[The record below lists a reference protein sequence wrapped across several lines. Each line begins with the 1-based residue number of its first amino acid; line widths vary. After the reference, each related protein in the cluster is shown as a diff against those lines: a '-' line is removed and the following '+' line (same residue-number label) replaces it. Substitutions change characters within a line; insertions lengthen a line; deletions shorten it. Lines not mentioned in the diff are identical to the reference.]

1 MLRKFSFRD
10 TFFVKILL
18 ISHTCMSRTAGQ
30 PKLHALA
37 GFPDIELTAL
47 VPDKMCAYD
56 KWQQAET
63 PTDAKFRYEVGGTRW
78 HYIRKQWYLLHYK
91 DTLNRLLRDLQPD
104 IVDIWEEPWS
114 LLCAQ
119 AIRAAR
125 RYCPKARLLVETE
138 QNIYKK
144 LPPPFQHFQ
153 DYSLKY
159 AEFCV
164 ARNQEAV
171 DVLRRKGYHGPAR
184 VVGNA
189 VDCELFVPMNPAARQ
204 TKRTALQWGADSDF
218 LIGYVGRLVPEKGL
232 ADAVNALAKLPETA
246 KLIFVGDG
254 PMRQELETLAATLN
268 LTNRVIFAGAKPL
281 TELPGIMN
289 VLGVLV
295 LPSLTTARWKEQ
307 FGRVL
312 IEAGA
317 CGVAVVGSDSGA
329 IPEVIGEAGLVFP
342 EGDVSAFAERLS
354 LLQNDAALREK
365 CGAFGLAQA
374 RSRYSWQ
381 QVAAQMRDVYQ
392 TILETSAKL

>member
-1 MLRKFSFRD
+1 M
-10 TFFVKILL
+10 KILL

-37 GFPDIELTAL
+37 AFPDIEVTAL

-56 KWQQAET
+56 KWEQAQ
-63 PTDAKFRYEVGGTRW
+63 PPDAAKFRYEVGGTRW

-91 DTLNRLLRDLQPD
+91 DTLHRLLREVQPD

-119 AIRAAR
+119 AVRAAR
-125 RYCPKARLLVETE
+125 KNCPKARLLVETE

-189 VDCELFVPMNPAARQ
+189 VDCDLFVPLSAEAQRA
-204 TKRTALQWGADSDF
+204 KRAELQWGGASDF

-232 ADAVNALAKLPETA
+232 ADAVNALAKLPPTA

-254 PMRQELETLAATLN
+254 PMRQELETLAASSH
-268 LTNRVIFAGAKPL
+268 LTDRVVFAGARPL
-281 TELPGIMN
+281 TELPGMIN
-289 VLGVLV
+289 ALDVLI
-295 LPSLTTARWKEQ
+295 LPSRTTTRWKEQ

-329 IPEVIGEAGLVFP
+329 IPEVISEAGLVFP
-342 EGDVSAFAERLS
+342 EGDAAAFAQRLS
-354 LLQNDAALREK
+354 RLQADPALRER
-365 CGAFGLAQA
+365 CGAFGLEQA
-374 RSRYSWQ
+374 RNRYSWQ
-381 QVAAQMRDVYQ
+381 QVAAQMRDVYRA
-392 TILETSAKL
+392 ILETSPAPVR

>member
-1 MLRKFSFRD
+1 
-10 TFFVKILL
+10 
-18 ISHTCMSRTAGQ
+18 MSRTAGQ

-37 GFPDIELTAL
+37 EFPDIELTAL

-56 KWQQAET
+56 KWEKAET
-63 PTDAKFRYEVGGTRW
+63 PFEASGGAKFRYEIGGTRW
-78 HYIRKQWYLLHYK
+78 HYIGKQWYLLHYK
-91 DTLNRLLRDLQPD
+91 DTLNRLLRDFQPD

-153 DYSLKY
+153 DYSLKR

-189 VDCELFVPMNPAARQ
+189 VDCELFVPLSPQARQ
-204 TKRTALQWGADSDF
+204 AKRAALQWGGPNDF

-232 ADAVNALAKLPETA
+232 ADAVDALAKLPDTA

-254 PMRQELETLAATLN
+254 LMRQELETRAAGLN
-268 LTNRVIFAGAKPL
+268 LTGRVIFAGAKPL
-281 TELPGIMN
+281 TELPEIMN
-289 VLGVLV
+289 ALDVLI
-295 LPSLTTARWKEQ
+295 LPSLTTGRWKEQ

-317 CGVAVVGSDSGA
+317 CGIAVVGSDSGA
-329 IPEVIGEAGLVFP
+329 IPEVISGAGLVFP
-342 EGDVSAFAERLS
+342 EGDVSAFAERLAR
-354 LLQNDAALREK
+354 LQNDPGLRER
-365 CGAFGLAQA
+365 CGAFGLKQA
-374 RSRYSWQ
+374 HSRYSWQ
-381 QVAAQMRDVYQ
+381 QVAAQMREVYQ
-392 TILETSAKL
+392 TMLAENFK

>member
-1 MLRKFSFRD
+1 
-10 TFFVKILL
+10 
-18 ISHTCMSRTAGQ
+18 MSRTAGQ

-37 GFPDIELTAL
+37 AFPDMELTAL
-47 VPDKMCAYD
+47 VPDKMCTYD
-56 KWQQAET
+56 QWQQAE
-63 PTDAKFRYEVGGTRW
+63 PPAQAKFRFEVGGTRW

-91 DTLNRLLRDLQPD
+91 DTLNRLLREIQPD

-125 RYCPKARLLVETE
+125 KHCPKARLLVETE

-153 DYSLKY
+153 DYSLKH

-171 DVLRRKGYHGPAR
+171 EVLRRKGYSGPAC

-189 VDCELFVPMNPAARQ
+189 VDCELFTPLTPTVRRA
-204 TKRTALQWGADSDF
+204 KRAELQWGDPGDF
-218 LIGYVGRLVPEKGL
+218 LVGYVGRLVPEKGL
-232 ADAVNALAKLPETA
+232 ADAVNALAKLPSNA

-254 PMRQELETLAATLN
+254 PMRAELEALARSSN
-268 LTNRVIFAGAKPL
+268 LIERVIFAGARPL
-281 TELPGIMN
+281 TELPGLMN
-289 VLGVLV
+289 TLDVLI

-329 IPEVIGEAGLVFP
+329 IPEVIAEAGLVFP
-342 EGDVSAFAERLS
+342 EGDAAGFAERLS
-354 LLQNDAALREK
+354 RLQNDPALRER
-365 CGAFGLAQA
+365 CGAFGLEQA

-381 QVAAQMRDVYQ
+381 QVAAQMREVYQ
-392 TILETSAKL
+392 TILRQ